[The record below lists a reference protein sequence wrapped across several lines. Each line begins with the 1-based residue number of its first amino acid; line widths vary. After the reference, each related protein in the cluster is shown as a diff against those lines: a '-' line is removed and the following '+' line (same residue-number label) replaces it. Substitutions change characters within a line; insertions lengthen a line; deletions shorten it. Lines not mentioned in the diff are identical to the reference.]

1 MYTLWSNLMLHECTQ
16 GGVYDERE
24 RLRKKKKRI
33 MISNNNLFTLFKD
46 KISSGG
52 TNHSW
57 KRLKILN
64 PKCGM
69 FLEQGR
75 DYKLYIFLYR
85 KHKRQYYYTT
95 KLSSDAPRLKCR
107 GFFLQRGKKRSFPRH
122 LQIIAN
128 RDDRLSSYIAALTE
142 KRYRL
147 KSTRGA
153 LFSRLSND
161 AD

>member
-1 MYTLWSNLMLHECTQ
+1 
-16 GGVYDERE
+16 
-24 RLRKKKKRI
+24 
-33 MISNNNLFTLFKD
+33 
-46 KISSGG
+46 
-52 TNHSW
+52 
-57 KRLKILN
+57 
-64 PKCGM
+64 M

-75 DYKLYIFLYR
+75 DYKLYLFVPQTQEAILLHDQTFVR
-85 KHKRQYYYTT
+85 CT
-95 KLSSDAPRLKCR
+95 KTKMP

-142 KRYRL
+142 KRYRS